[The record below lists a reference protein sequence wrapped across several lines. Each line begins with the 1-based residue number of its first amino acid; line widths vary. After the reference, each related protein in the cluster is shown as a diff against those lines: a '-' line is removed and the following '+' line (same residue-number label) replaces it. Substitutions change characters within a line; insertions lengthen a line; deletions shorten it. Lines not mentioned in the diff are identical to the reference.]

1 MNAPFTLTQPSAASS
16 LLTRQDM
23 SDVENVKDARSG
35 LDAAGNDMARLAAWG
50 ARYGSALCARCE
62 DLVDL
67 SPGDLPEDG
76 EIEVV
81 EADLAEIRLGV
92 EGAVKALDTFAEML
106 PEAHADKLGD
116 ITSALENLL

>member
-1 MNAPFTLTQPSAASS
+1 M
-16 LLTRQDM
+16 
-23 SDVENVKDARSG
+23 
-35 LDAAGNDMARLAAWG
+35 
-50 ARYGSALCARCE
+50 
-62 DLVDL
+62 
-67 SPGDLPEDG
+67 
-76 EIEVV
+76 V